1 VTARSDDELDAANES
16 FHEAYARAR
25 GRAEDEVPV
34 FLILPDTLVLF
45 RRAERREARYTSRA
59 FHLLKAAA
67 HAPIGLYALL
77 CKPTTQPKDARV
89 LALRARLHA
98 ALTTHR
104 NEHALALSDEPEALS
119 DLRAALEHTLH
130 FIDALD
136 GPVPAQA
143 LRVFASEMGTLLQSL
158 IDHATRIELA
168 TLHAC
173 VEELVATLSPDERR
187 ALHVVVTGDH
197 QARARNL
204 GMQYFQARLGEAA
217 EAQLVYAEGITE
229 EAEALALVGSRRLDA
244 VLARAFF
251 GDPKRLQ
258 RDVLGD
264 AVRDRL
270 RVVKLPSL
278 F

>member
-1 VTARSDDELDAANES
+1 VTPDDELDAANES
-16 FHEAYARAR
+16 FHEAYAGAR
-25 GRAEDEVPV
+25 GRAEEQAPV
-34 FLILPDTLVLF
+34 FVVLPGLLVLF
-45 RRAERREARYTSRA
+45 RGADRREARSTSRA

-67 HAPIGLYALL
+67 HAPIGVYALL
-77 CKPTTQPKDARV
+77 CKPTAKVSDARV

-98 ALTTHR
+98 SLTTQR
-104 NEHALALSDEPEALS
+104 GELEHAFSDEPEALS
-119 DLRAALEHTLH
+119 DLRVTLERSLH

-136 GPVPAQA
+136 DARPQA
-143 LRVFASEMGTLLQSL
+143 LHVFAAEMGPLLQTL
-158 IDHATRIELA
+158 IGHATRIELA

-173 VEELVATLSPDERR
+173 VEELAAALSPDERR
-187 ALHVVVTGDH
+187 ALQVVVTGDH

-204 GMQYFQARLGEAA
+204 GMQYFQARLGVAA
-217 EAQLVYAEGITE
+217 EAQVVYAEGITE

-251 GDPKRLQ
+251 GDAKRLQ

-270 RVVKLPSL
+270 RVVKLPAL